1 MLRVD
6 TRLVNGRH
14 SCPDCCSVATSAINT
29 STPGT
34 VTAWV
39 SRYTFILKLLHGTVA
54 FLQVEVV
61 VVFNEWL
68 ERAGAN
74 IITVACAAGLPGR
87 AAARKL
93 INLKIEQD

>member
-1 MLRVD
+1 M
-6 TRLVNGRH
+6 
-14 SCPDCCSVATSAINT
+14 ATSAINT

-34 VTAWV
+34 VTAWA

-54 FLQVEVV
+54 FLQVVVV

>member
-1 MLRVD
+1 M
-6 TRLVNGRH
+6 
-14 SCPDCCSVATSAINT
+14 ATSAINT

-39 SRYTFILKLLHGTVA
+39 SRYTFNLKLLHGTVA
-54 FLQVEVV
+54 FLQVVV

-74 IITVACAAGLPGR
+74 IITVACAVGLPGR